1 MIGFEARELASA
13 VAAAADR
20 TLVTPAPWA
29 PGVVQDDASPALAAA
44 LDTIGWAELGADP
57 ELAQL
62 VAPAAAELGRRLAP
76 LAAIDAL
83 LGASPL
89 AGGLVR
95 HGAAVAVDA
104 AGARHVVLDAEPVAY
119 GDALGVHRV
128 RASQPDGRASDAA
141 LAAWTAAS
149 TGYLAGMSEWA
160 LATALAYAKDR
171 RAFGATLAAL
181 APVQQRL
188 ADAATAARGLALLA
202 EGTPGRAA
210 LAHAGGAAVDVAA
223 ACQQVVGAIGFTLE
237 FPLQR
242 AFRRARAARPWS
254 DALALG

>member
-1 MIGFEARELASA
+1 MIGFEAAEFAAA

-20 TLVTPAPWA
+20 ALTAPAAWTPGA
-29 PGVVQDDASPALAAA
+29 VQDDASPALAAA
-44 LDTIGWAELGADP
+44 LAGMGWDELGADP
-57 ELAQL
+57 ALAPL
-62 VAPAAAELGRRLAP
+62 AAPAAAELGRRLAP
-76 LAAIDAL
+76 LAAVDAL

-95 HGAAVAVDA
+95 HGAARAVDA
-104 AGARHVVLDAEPVAY
+104 AGARHVVVRAEPVAY
-119 GDALGVHRV
+119 GDALGVRRV
-128 RASQPDGRASDAA
+128 LERRPDGRAGDAA

-160 LATALAYAKDR
+160 LATALAYVKDR

-188 ADAATAARGLALLA
+188 ADAATVARGLALLA
-202 EGTPGRAA
+202 QGTPGRPA
-210 LAHAGGAAVDVAA
+210 LAYAGGAAVEVAS
-223 ACQQVVGAIGFTLE
+223 ACQQVVGAVGFTLE

-254 DALALG
+254 DALAGG